1 LRSTQERQRAIAAI
15 LRNSDV
21 EQMRLAEVGCG
32 VGHNLLELLR
42 FGFRPEHLTGIEL
55 LEDRANA
62 ARSLLPSGLE
72 IISGDAT
79 IAPIQEASQD
89 IVYQSVV
96 FSSIL
101 DDDLQAALASR
112 MWQWVKPGGAVL
124 WYDFIYDNPRNREVR
139 AVSPQRVRELFPSG
153 SMSMRRVTLAP
164 PVARAVCRVAPSW
177 YGAFSAI
184 PLLRSHVLCWIEKP

>member
-1 LRSTQERQRAIAAI
+1 
-15 LRNSDV
+15 
-21 EQMRLAEVGCG
+21 

-55 LEDRANA
+55 LEDRAKA
-62 ARSLLPSGLE
+62 ARSLLPAGLQ
-72 IISGDAT
+72 IIAGDAT

-101 DDDLQAALASR
+101 DDGLQAALASR

-139 AVSPQRVRELFPSG
+139 GVSPRRVRDLFPSG
-153 SMSMRRVTLAP
+153 RMSIWRVTLTP

-177 YGAFSAI
+177 YSVFSAV
-184 PLLRSHVLCWIEKP
+184 PLLRSHVLCWIVKP